1 MESKQIP
8 VASLAEAE
16 RYLPQAPFIQEV
28 LHALQSRSEKP
39 SKIEYD
45 SDPEKKYV
53 TVYYDLVP
61 GQVFRVVLFPWDDVN
76 VYDRVGSEMGNKER
90 GARPL
95 IDYLFVKGPQHVTA
109 CLEASRLIDEGL
121 GPLAVRLRH
130 NRYEIHKYGAGE
142 LEYKLT
148 PQGTVRVWYP
158 YKKEYSVKDAIPVLQ
173 EALRKEFPFVTRT
186 SRPVTNILY
195 IYKPLAVDSKCP
207 REDVVA
213 HFRAIIDQIKNW
225 KTRQNET
232 PLFEPGAV
240 NNYRA
245 PQSMFGKAG
254 DWMGVHICEGKCQS
268 QPRSHACDYHL
279 LHQGQ
284 ATGFATNTLALHYL
298 EEHWDDVY
306 QDKEQLARLNQYLKV
321 VGIAPID

>member
-28 LHALQSRSEKP
+28 LRALQSRPEKP
-39 SKIEYD
+39 SKIVYD

-53 TVYYDLVP
+53 SVYYDLVP
-61 GQVFRVVLFPWDDVN
+61 GQFFRLVIFPWDNVN
-76 VYDRVGSEMGNKER
+76 VYTSVGFELGDKSR

-95 IDYLFVKGPQHVTA
+95 IDYLFDKSPRHATA
-109 CLEASRLIDEGL
+109 CLKASQLIDEGL

-130 NRYEIHKYGAGE
+130 CGYKISEYRAGE
-142 LEYKLT
+142 LSYKLT
-148 PQGTVRVWYP
+148 AQGTVKMWYP
-158 YKKEYSVKDAIPVLQ
+158 DKKEYSVKNAIPVLQ
-173 EALRKEFPFVTRT
+173 EALQKEFPFVTRT
-186 SRPVTNILY
+186 TRPVTNILY
-195 IYKPLAVDSKCP
+195 IYKPLAVNSKCP

-213 HFRAIIDQIKNW
+213 HFHAIIDQIKNW
-225 KTRQNET
+225 KDRQNEM
-232 PLFEPGAV
+232 PLFEPGAISD
-240 NNYRA
+240 YRA
-245 PQSMFGKAG
+245 PQSTFEKAG
-254 DWMGVHICEGKCQS
+254 GWMGVHICEGKCQS
-268 QPRSHACDYHL
+268 QPHSHACDYHL

-284 ATGFATNTLALHYL
+284 ATEFATNTLALHYL